1 MARFGPKPTPTAL
14 KRLKGNPGKRKL
26 PAHEPDLPVIEDAST
41 PRELARDA
49 QAVEEWNR
57 LAPMLQAA
65 KVLTDADRASL
76 IALCQVWSRYLT
88 ATAQLL
94 GADLVIKSRHGHKQ
108 PNPYIGVANRALAQC
123 LKLWAELGLTPAS
136 RSRVQAN
143 ATARGAVDDFAEFDE
158 LASIGAH

>member
-1 MARFGPKPTPTAL
+1 MRGRKPKPTAL
-14 KRLKGNPGKRKL
+14 KRLRGNPGKRPL
-26 PAHEPDLPVIEDAST
+26 PAHEPDLPVIADAST

-49 QAVEEWNR
+49 QAIEEWRR

-65 KVLTDADRASL
+65 KVLTDGDRASL

-94 GADLVIKSRHGHKQ
+94 DADLVVKSRHGHRQ

-136 RSRVQAN
+136 RSRVQAT
-143 ATARGAVDDFAEFDE
+143 ATARGAFDDFAEFDDVATLE
-158 LASIGAH
+158 AH